1 MFWKALSHQSYFFVW
16 YWLKNIIFRLARLEQ
31 RRDQPPASLHTSI
44 EIPDF
49 RQLEKGD
56 NWIIFVS
63 KQNKLICKM
72 FFYSTLQNWTF
83 SQERS
88 WRTWIGTRS
97 CTRGGRRCSATCA
110 AGPSQSPPSSRHMSR
125 HIRYTATLFQAH
137 VKAHQVNSQPLPGTS
152 GIYYTASLF
161 QAHVKEY
168 QVPRPLQYIYTVSNL
183 CNSTYNATVSN
194 ISYLSP
200 GPPQYCT
207 CRVVHSQ
214 LFLYIRTQPASDV
227 HMLRYIRYIQ

>member
-1 MFWKALSHQSYFFVW
+1 
-16 YWLKNIIFRLARLEQ
+16 
-31 RRDQPPASLHTSI
+31 
-44 EIPDF
+44 
-49 RQLEKGD
+49 
-56 NWIIFVS
+56 
-63 KQNKLICKM
+63 M

-152 GIYYTASLF
+152 GIQSASSRHIRYTASLF
-161 QAHVKEY
+161 QAHQVYTIQQPLPGTSVIESNSCKHIRRTASLFQAHMKEY

-183 CNSTYNATVSN
+183 CTSTYNATVSN

-200 GPPQYCT
+200 GPPEY
-207 CRVVHSQ
+207 
-214 LFLYIRTQPASDV
+214 
-227 HMLRYIRYIQ
+227 M